1 MEIENRKARH
11 DYFIEETYECGIALV
26 GTEIKSIRQGKV
38 NLKDSYGIIKNN
50 EVFLLNMFISPYKE
64 ASIYNVSETRTRKLL
79 LKKKEIKKIKQDIEQ
94 KGLTLIPI
102 KMYFKKDKIKVELGI
117 CRGKKNYDKRETI
130 KQRDEK
136 RELEKMQKY
145 RY

>member
-1 MEIENRKARH
+1 MEIQNRKARH
-11 DYFIEETYECGIALV
+11 DYFIEETYECGIVLV
-26 GTEIKSIRQGKV
+26 GTEIKSIRQGKC

-64 ASIYNVSETRTRKLL
+64 ASIYNVDETRTRKLL

-94 KGLTLIPI
+94 KGLTLIPL

-117 CRGKKNYDKRETI
+117 CRGKKEYQKKETI
-130 KQRDEK
+130 KERDIQRDIRK
-136 RELEKMQKY
+136 QISKY
-145 RY
+145 